1 MRALKRRP
9 HFRDESIELAIDSG
23 TNYVR
28 QYWEDSLD
36 ESGLVDGVDRFEV
49 LEYWVVLDAE
59 LAEDADFDL
68 PTDLENQDQIQINIW
83 VCNGQILRL
92 VLNPF
97 TPVRIPYAAV
107 PYELNPYSLFG
118 IGIAEN
124 MEDTQLLAN
133 GFIRMAVDN
142 AALSGNLIFEI
153 DETNLTP
160 GQDMTIYPCKIFRRI
175 AGALG
180 QSIFSTSP
188 KNTSQKNLIMF
199 DKARQLADEATG
211 IPSY

>member
-9 HFRDESIELAIDSG
+9 HFGDESIELAIDYG

-36 ESGLVDGVDRFEV
+36 ESGLVDGVDRLEV
-49 LEYWVVLDAE
+49 LEYWGVWDAE
-59 LAEDADFDL
+59 WAEDADFDL
-68 PTDLENQDQIQINIW
+68 PTDREDQDQIQVNIW
-83 VCNGQILRL
+83 VCNGQILRV

-97 TPVRIPYAAV
+97 TPSRIPYAAV

-118 IGIAEN
+118 IGVAEN
-124 MEDTQLLAN
+124 IEDTQVLAN

-160 GQDMTIYPCKIFRRI
+160 SQDMTI
-175 AGALG
+175 
-180 QSIFSTSP
+180 
-188 KNTSQKNLIMF
+188 
-199 DKARQLADEATG
+199 
-211 IPSY
+211 